1 MQVDAGL
8 SSLAAG
14 PIKYRQC
21 RTTVY
26 MPLAFTAEQQQ
37 RSIAKP
43 TADLELE
50 FVYGYSGNGGACNL
64 LYLSVDEIVY
74 YTAGHQTGPTIEAP
88 CAASSPNFRVGP
100 TLRIALCRNIVSQRL

>member
-1 MQVDAGL
+1 
-8 SSLAAG
+8 
-14 PIKYRQC
+14 
-21 RTTVY
+21 

-64 LYLSVDEIVY
+64 LYLSADEIVY
-74 YTAGHQTGPTIEAP
+74 YTAGHPTEPSKLPALRANPISAP
-88 CAASSPNFRVGP
+88 AQRCE
-100 TLRIALCRNIVSQRL
+100 LRYAYSNLVQPLWCSTT